1 MEDLT
6 VTIIQSDLAWE
17 NPQKNR
23 DVFSE
28 KIQSIKERTDLIVL
42 PEMFTTGFT
51 LNAKPLAE
59 PENGPTLNWMM
70 EKAQSKNA
78 VIIGSLIITEN
89 GKYFN
94 RLFWVRPD
102 GSYLS
107 YDKRHLFRMA
117 DEHKVF
123 SGGEERII
131 AELKGWKIL
140 PLVCYDLRFP
150 AWARGPKKDYDL
162 IIYIANWPE
171 SRSSSWRLLLPAR
184 GVENQAYAIG
194 VNRVGIDGTGKSYRG
209 DSAIFNPIGK
219 IIVQEAY
226 KEGIFTE
233 SLSMQELDRY
243 RSKFPVWMDSD
254 SFTINQN
261 SNEQI

>member
-23 DVFSE
+23 DTFSE
-28 KIQSIKERTDLIVL
+28 KIESIKEKTDLIVL

-51 LNAKPLAE
+51 LNAEPLAE
-59 PENGPTLNWMM
+59 TENDTTLKWMI
-70 EKAQSKNA
+70 EKAQSKNTN
-78 VIIGSLIITEN
+78 VIGSFIVNEN

-94 RLFWVRPD
+94 RLYWVQPD
-102 GSYLS
+102 ASYLS
-107 YDKRHLFRMA
+107 YDKRHLFRIA

-123 SGGEERII
+123 SAGEKRII
-131 AELKGWKIL
+131 SELKGWKIL

-150 AWARGPKKDYDL
+150 AWARGPKKEYDL

-171 SRSSSWRLLLPAR
+171 SRSSIWRLLVPAR

-194 VNRVGIDGTGKSYRG
+194 VNRVGIDGTGKTYRG
-209 DSAIFNPIGK
+209 DSAIFDPIGN

-233 SLSMQELDRY
+233 TLSWNQLDRY
-243 RSKFPVWMDSD
+243 RKKFPVWMDSD
-254 SFTINQN
+254 TFTINQ
-261 SNEQI
+261 SNNE